1 MAPIPMSRIAART
14 VNPIRRIVD
23 QMQVKPNSDK
33 PVIPLSIGDP
43 TVFGNFK
50 LPESG
55 QQALKDYATKTA
67 HNGYVHSAG
76 TVGVRETIAKKFGKN
91 SRFPTTANDVYV
103 TAGCSQALDI
113 SFGVL
118 ADPDKHNILTPRPGF
133 SLYETQCS
141 SRGIETRQYNL
152 LPEKSWECDLGH
164 MESLIDEKTAAI
176 LINNP
181 SNPCGSNYSRSHLEK
196 IVLVAQK
203 YKLPIIADEIYAN
216 MVFKGQTFT
225 SFDEISE
232 DVPILS
238 SGGLGKQYMVP
249 GWRIGWVIA
258 HDRGNRLKEVKQGLM
273 DLTTITLG
281 SSAFSAAMIKPLLED
296 TPASY
301 YENVNTTL
309 EHHAKIICREL
320 SDTPGLRVVEPQAAM
335 YIMIELDCATLGV
348 KNDLEFSKLLIQEES
363 VIVLPGECFNIPNF
377 FRLVVTP
384 PKDKLLEACERIN
397 DFCRRHAAKV

>member
-1 MAPIPMSRIAART
+1 MSRIAART

-55 QQALKDYATKTA
+55 QRALKDYATQTA

-76 TVGVRETIAKKFGKN
+76 TMGVRETIAKKFSTN
-91 SRFPTTANDVYV
+91 PRFPITANDVYV

-118 ADPDKHNILTPRPGF
+118 ADPGKHNILTPRPGF

-141 SRGIETRQYNL
+141 SRGIETRKYNL
-152 LPEKSWECDLGH
+152 LPNKSWECDLGH
-164 MESLIDEKTAAI
+164 MESLIDEMTAAI

-196 IVLVAQK
+196 IVAVAQK
-203 YKLPIIADEIYAN
+203 HKLPIIADEIYAN

-225 SFDEISE
+225 SFAEISE

-238 SGGLGKQYMVP
+238 SGGLAKQYMVP
-249 GWRIGWVIA
+249 GWRIGWIIA

-301 YENVNTTL
+301 YEDVNTTL
-309 EHHAKIICREL
+309 EHHAQIICREL
-320 SDTPGLRVVEPQAAM
+320 KHTPGLRVVEPQAAM
-335 YIMIELDCATLGV
+335 YIMIELDVATLGV
-348 KNDLEFSKLLIQEES
+348 KDDLEFSKLLIKEES
-363 VIVLPGECFNIPNF
+363 VVVLPGECFNMPNF

-384 PKDKLLEACERIN
+384 PKDKLEEACQRIN
-397 DFCRRHAAKV
+397 DFCTRHAAKA